1 MHMHIKHVHVHVHA
15 QCACRARKCQRGS
28 GREVWARGSGRE
40 VWARGSGREVWARG
54 SGRGVWA
61 RGLGAGFGRG
71 VRGAGSEHL
80 QHSAAAVDSDLVVDR
95 RVEKPHSRAR
105 QRRCEERIARAGD
118 RDGGGEGV
126 RAAAQQVER
135 SVGTHAWLG

>member
-1 MHMHIKHVHVHVHA
+1 MHMHMHIKHVHVHVHA
-15 QCACRARKCQRGS
+15 QCACRARKCQ
-28 GREVWARGSGRE
+28 
-40 VWARGSGREVWARG
+40 RGSGREVWARG